1 MTTSR
6 SRYAASSTSATTTTG
21 AAIYDPAT
29 ETYTDAVLRTGDYAG
44 NPTAAFDTAAI
55 THLAE
60 YQQ

>member
-1 MTTSR
+1 MPHR
-6 SRYAASSTSATTTTG
+6 VPRRRRRLG
-21 AAIYDPAT
+21 LRIYDPAT

-44 NPTAAFDTAAI
+44 NPAAAFDTAAI

>member
-6 SRYAASSTSATTTTG
+6 SRYAASSTSAATTEASTT
-21 AAIYDPAT
+21 PAT

>member
-1 MTTSR
+1 MPHR
-6 SRYAASSTSATTTTG
+6 VPRRRRRLDF
-21 AAIYDPAT
+21 AIYDSAT

-44 NPTAAFDTAAI
+44 NPTAAI

>member
-1 MTTSR
+1 LLFSLP
-6 SRYAASSTSATTTTG
+6 SA
-21 AAIYDPAT
+21 AT

>member
-1 MTTSR
+1 VQPLTAPSR
-6 SRYAASSTSATTTTG
+6 
-21 AAIYDPAT
+21 
-29 ETYTDAVLRTGDYAG
+29 DYAG

>member
-1 MTTSR
+1 MPHR
-6 SRYAASSTSATTTTG
+6 VPRRRRLG
-21 AAIYDPAT
+21 LRHLRPRH

-44 NPTAAFDTAAI
+44 DPTAAFDTAVI

>member
-6 SRYAASSTSATTTTG
+6 SRYAASSTSATTTG
-21 AAIYDPAT
+21 ASPSTTPAT

>member
-1 MTTSR
+1 VQPL
-6 SRYAASSTSATTTTG
+6 
-21 AAIYDPAT
+21 IYDPAT